1 MKKYISSYRMFSA
14 VRLWRHIA
22 LPLIVSA
29 AGLIVSWLMPVVLE
43 YIGAEES
50 HLGGFIAGVF
60 SGMIIVGP
68 VMTVVIMTAVANA
81 ANPAAQ
87 GYKYFHSIAD
97 GAAHFKR
104 AMITSAAMSACVIL
118 VWSGMVALYLA
129 ANGAGDMWI
138 VCLFGWAILGLA
150 ELTAFIQ
157 QAVAKLLVFAPAF
170 SIVGIISGIL
180 VAATEDS
187 EEIPA
192 AVAVVLLAVTL
203 ALFIGGNV
211 NIIVN
216 SERIWCPKAKEG

>member
-1 MKKYISSYRMFSA
+1 MFSA
-14 VRLWRHIA
+14 VHMWRHIA

-43 YIGAEES
+43 IIGGEES
-50 HLGGFIAGVF
+50 FFGGFVAGIF

-68 VMTVVIMTAVANA
+68 VMTVVIMTTVANA

-129 ANGAGDMWI
+129 VVGAGDMWI

-170 SIVGIISGIL
+170 FIVGIISGIS
-180 VAATEDS
+180 VAAIEDG

-192 AVAVVLLAVTL
+192 AVAVVLLVVTL

-216 SERIWCPKAKEG
+216 SERIWCPKAKEC